1 MECNNFV
8 FNDKILIQ
16 SDGTAQRAHM
26 PYSYSDNML
35 WRILTTM
42 QTTTTVWKHFRE
54 DIFSVKTQN
63 VDNLP
68 AFLDL
73 TT

>member
-16 SDGTAQRAHM
+16 SDGTAQGPHM

-35 WRILTTM
+35 WRILTM
-42 QTTTTVWKHFRE
+42 QTTTTVWQHFRE
-54 DIFSVKTQN
+54 DIFSVRTQN
-63 VDNLP
+63 IDTLP